1 MQPRFYIEREKEQ
14 DIFYKVYTNG
24 TGYLGFHSPIELYF
38 VDEGKM
44 EVIINDKK
52 KTLSKNQMSV
62 ALSFDAHTYKTL
74 ENSKSS
80 VLIIPTYMCEE
91 FIAAIKNKRAI
102 NPFIC
107 NEEAVLKI
115 KEYIKELNKNDIN
128 GIVKMGYIYLILGIV
143 YENLSFVNS
152 SESIDPELSSRILFY
167 INENFKKDISL
178 ASVAAEF
185 GYNQSYISRYFK
197 ASFNTGLSHYITMV
211 RLKNALLL
219 MHEKKHT
226 LTFCALESGF
236 NSMRTFYRVF
246 LEEFKCS
253 PKEYIAKMN

>member
-14 DIFYKVYTNG
+14 DIFYKEYSNG

-38 VDEGKM
+38 VNEGQM

-62 ALSFDAHTYKTL
+62 ALSFDAHTYKTVN
-74 ENSKSS
+74 NSKSA

-91 FIAAIKNKRAI
+91 FITTIKHKRI
-102 NPFIC
+102 LNPFIC
-107 NEEAVLKI
+107 DEDAVLKI
-115 KEYIKELNKNDIN
+115 KEYIKEMGKN
-128 GIVKMGYIYLILGIV
+128 GINHIVKQGYIYLILGIV
-143 YENLSFVNS
+143 YENLNFVEAT
-152 SESIDPELSSRILFY
+152 ESIDPELSSKILFY
-167 INENFKKDISL
+167 INENFRKNITL
-178 ASVAAEF
+178 ASIATEF

-197 ASFNTGLSHYITMV
+197 ASFETGLSRYITMV
-211 RLKNALLL
+211 RLKNALIL

-226 LTFCALESGF
+226 LTYCALESGF

-246 LEEFKCS
+246 AEEFKCS
-253 PKEYIAKMN
+253 PKEYITRMS